1 MMVDASS
8 PLAFEH
14 VSVDYR
20 TAAGTVHAVEDVSLV
35 LARGEFVSL
44 LGPSGCGKTSLL
56 KLAAGLGRASSGRV
70 VSGGLEIT
78 GPGPDRGVIL
88 QEYGVFPWLTVEHN
102 IAFGLRLRACSIPST
117 EHAGLVDHYL
127 DLMGLRDFRHALPKT
142 LSGGMKQRVAIA
154 RAYIV
159 RPDVLLMDEPFGA
172 LDAQTRLVMHDLLL
186 DVQRREGRT
195 VLLITH
201 SVEEALYLSSRVAVI
216 SARPGRVRVVVPV
229 PFPFPRTRALL
240 QDLAFN
246 RLKAEVT
253 ELVMQ
258 EHAAQSR
265 LAGRLA
271 G

>member
-1 MMVDASS
+1 MMADAS
-8 PLAFEH
+8 PLSFER
-14 VSVDYR
+14 VSVDYP
-20 TAAGTVHAVEDVSLV
+20 TGTGTVHAVEDVSLA

-56 KLAAGLGRASSGRV
+56 KLAAGLARASAGRV
-70 VSGGLEIT
+70 VSSGLEVT
-78 GPGPDRGVIL
+78 GPAPDRGVIL
-88 QEYGVFPWLTVEHN
+88 QEYGVFPWLTVEQN
-102 IAFGLRLRACSIPST
+102 IAFGLRLRACSIPSAD
-117 EHAGLVDHYL
+117 HAGLVDRYL

-172 LDAQTRLVMHDLLL
+172 LDSQTRLVMQDLVLNL
-186 DVQRREGRT
+186 QQREGRT

-216 SARPGRVRVVVPV
+216 SARPGRIRMVVDV
-229 PFPFPRTRALL
+229 PFPFPRGRALF
-240 QDLAFN
+240 QDLTFN
-246 RLKAEVT
+246 RLKGELT

-258 EHAAQSR
+258 EHAVQARLADR
-265 LAGRLA
+265 LAG
-271 G
+271 